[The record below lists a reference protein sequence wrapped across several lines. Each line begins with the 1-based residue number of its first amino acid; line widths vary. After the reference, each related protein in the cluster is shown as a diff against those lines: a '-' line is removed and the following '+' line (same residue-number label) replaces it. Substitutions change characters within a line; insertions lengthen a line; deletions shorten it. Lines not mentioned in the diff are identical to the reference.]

1 MSESELNHEPTRA
14 EIKKKRVPTYKKVI
28 KGLWIAL
35 VVGLLSIILLFFGL
49 TFTDL
54 PDTRELENPKNEW
67 ASEVFAAN
75 GEVLGRYFTQ
85 NRVPV
90 SFDELNPYVEQ
101 ALVATED
108 ERFYKHSGIDFYA
121 LGRSGV
127 KTLILGDKSA
137 GGASTITQQLA
148 RLLFTGARSKSF
160 TEAVFQ
166 KLKEWIIAVKLER
179 KYTKQEIMTMYLNK
193 FDFLYDSH
201 GIKAASETYF
211 GKPQDSLKIEEAAML
226 VGMLKNPALFNPKRR
241 PEKVQLR
248 REVVMSQ
255 MVKNGVLTR
264 TKYDSLRQLPLD
276 ISNFKRKTHTA
287 GLAQY
292 FRMHLREYL
301 KKVLDSDEA
310 AKKPDGSSY
319 DVYRDG
325 LKVYT
330 TIDPEMQRL
339 AEEAMYEH
347 MSKLQPKF
355 NKYWISRSKNPWTYR
370 DDETTDQEME
380 SRARKLEWLIRS
392 SDRYKTLRG
401 QYMNE
406 KNLDALLK
414 KIDGL
419 KLRDIDIDR
428 MLNEED
434 KKGSMTSLIS
444 RGIISREMA
453 ADYKKAMKT
462 EQWKTI
468 KKEWKKLQAKVTKT
482 FDKPV
487 KMRVFAYNQKMESD
501 TTMTPM
507 DSLKYHHNFLQ
518 IGSMAVDP
526 RTGYVK
532 TWVGGIN
539 NKYFAYDH
547 VTSNRQVGSTFK
559 PFIYATAIG
568 QQGMSPCFQ
577 VQDLPQTIMPGDGE
591 FYLKKEWTPDNASGK
606 FTAEIMTLKDALRKS
621 VNTASVFLMKQLHST
636 RPVRDLVKK
645 MGIDVDK
652 KYPNGQKRVPEV
664 PSIALGACDLQVIE
678 MAGAYTA
685 FANNG
690 MYIEPIFVNRIEDKN
705 GRLVFQP
712 NQAELEALGETP
724 NYVMVEMLK
733 YAAGGMGMQSEVGG
747 KTGTTNDFKDG
758 WFMGITPNLVVG
770 TWVGGEDKW
779 IRFLDISFGSGS
791 RLAKPYFKTF
801 MKKLEGSDKVDYD
814 VKARFPRPRYVNI
827 ELDCGEYNTPN
838 ADEDEDFEPED
849 EFYEDAFGES
859 DFMSPASPNEIPTE
873 ASVESAVVLVRDTL
887 KKPLEQG
894 RNN

>member
-1 MSESELNHEPTRA
+1 MSELNHEPTPA
-14 EIKKKRVPTYKKVI
+14 EIRKERVPTHKKVI
-28 KGLWIAL
+28 KTLWIL
-35 VVGLLSIILLFFGL
+35 LGVGILSILLLFFGL

-54 PDTRELENPKNEW
+54 PDTKELENPKNEW

-75 GEVLGRYFTQ
+75 GDVMGRYFTE

-90 SFDELNPYVEQ
+90 TFDELNPYVEK

-121 LGRSGV
+121 LGRSIV
-127 KTLILGDKSA
+127 KTAVLGDESA

-148 RLLFTGARSKSF
+148 KLLFTEQRAKSIQ
-160 TEAVFQ
+160 ERLFQ
-166 KLKEWIIAVKLER
+166 KLKEWIIAVRLER

-201 GIKAASETYF
+201 GIIAASETYF

-226 VGMLKNPALFNPKRR
+226 VGMLKNPALFNPRKR

-255 MVKNGVLTR
+255 MVKNGVLSQTE
-264 TKYDSLRQLPLD
+264 YDSLRQLPLD
-276 ISNFKRKTHTA
+276 ISNFKRKTHTS

-301 KKVLDSDEA
+301 KNVLNSDDAE
-310 AKKPDGSSY
+310 KKPDGTSY
-319 DVYRDG
+319 DIYRDG
-325 LKVYT
+325 LKVFT

-347 MSKLQPKF
+347 MSSLQPKF
-355 NKYWISRSKNPWTYR
+355 NKYWTSRSKNPWTYR

-380 SRARKLEWLIRS
+380 SRARKLEWLIQH
-392 SDRYKTLRG
+392 SDRYLKLRG
-401 QYMNE
+401 KY
-406 KNLDALLK
+406 LDANNIKALIDKISNLK
-414 KIDGL
+414 M
-419 KLRDIDIDR
+419 RDIDIDR

-434 KKGSMTSLIS
+434 KKGSLTSLIS
-444 RGIISREMA
+444 RGIITKKMA
-453 ADYKKAMKT
+453 AAYRKTMKT
-462 EQWKTI
+462 DEWKTV
-468 KKEWKKLQAKVTKT
+468 KSEWKKLQSATTKE

-487 KMRVFAYNQKMESD
+487 TMRVFAYNKKMEAD
-501 TTMTPM
+501 TTMSPL

-518 IGSMAVDP
+518 IGSMSVDP
-526 RTGYVK
+526 RTGYIK
-532 TWVGGIN
+532 TWVGGVN

-621 VNTASVFLMKQLHST
+621 VNTTSVFLMKQLHST
-636 RPVRDLVKK
+636 RPVRDLAKK

-664 PSIALGACDLQVIE
+664 PSICLGACDLQVIE
-678 MAGAYTA
+678 MAGAYTT

-690 MYIEPIFVNRIEDKN
+690 QYIEPIFVSRIEDKN
-705 GRLVFQP
+705 GRLIFSQDP
-712 NQAELEALGETP
+712 DEYLALGPEP

-733 YAAGGMGMQSEVGG
+733 YAAGGMGLKSEAGG

-758 WFMGITPNLVVG
+758 WFVGITPNLVVS

-779 IRFLDISFGSGS
+779 IRFLDISNGSGA
-791 RLAKPYFKTF
+791 RLAKPYFKKF
-801 MKKLEGSDKVDYD
+801 MAKLEESDDVDYD
-814 VKARFPRPRYVNI
+814 AKARFQRPKYINI
-827 ELDCGEYNTPN
+827 ELDCGEYKDPN
-838 ADEDEDFEPED
+838 AEEEDEAEPED

-859 DFMSPASPNEIPTE
+859 DFMDEPAPAEIPTE
-873 ASVESAVVLVRDTL
+873 ANNEPAAILVKDTL
-887 KKPLEQG
+887 APINQDG
-894 RNN
+894 REN

>member
-1 MSESELNHEPTRA
+1 MSELNHEPTPA
-14 EIKKKRVPTYKKVI
+14 EIKIQRVPTHKKII
-28 KGLWIAL
+28 KTIWIL
-35 VVGLLSIILLFFGL
+35 LGVGVLSILLLFFGL

-75 GEVLGRYFTQ
+75 GEVLGRYFTE
-85 NRVPV
+85 NRIPV
-90 SFDELNPYVEQ
+90 SFNELNPYVEQ

-108 ERFYKHSGIDFYA
+108 ERYYQHSGIDFYA

-148 RLLFTGARSKSF
+148 NLLFTESRSKVF
-160 TEAVFQ
+160 IERIFQ
-166 KLKEWIIAVKLER
+166 KLQEWIIAVRLER
-179 KYTKQEIMTMYLNK
+179 KYTKQEIMMMYLNK

-241 PEKVQLR
+241 PKEVKLR
-248 REVVMSQ
+248 REVVLKQ
-255 MVKNGVLTR
+255 MVKNGVLTQ
-264 TKYDSLRQLPLD
+264 TAYDSLRQLPLD
-276 ISNFKRKTHTA
+276 ISNFKRKNHTS
-287 GLAQY
+287 GMAQY

-301 KKVLDSDEA
+301 KNILKSNES
-310 AKKPDGSSY
+310 AKKPDGSNY

-325 LKVYT
+325 LKIYT
-330 TIDPEMQRL
+330 TIDPEMQKL
-339 AEEAMYEH
+339 AEEAMWEH

-355 NKYWISRSKNPWTYR
+355 NKYWTSRSKNPWTYR

-380 SRARKLEWLIRS
+380 SRARKLEWLIRH
-392 SDRYKTLRG
+392 SDRYLRLRAKHL
-401 QYMNE
+401 E
-406 KNLDALLK
+406 KKNLDALLK
-414 KIDGL
+414 KVD
-419 KLRDIDIDR
+419 KLRLRDVDIDR
-428 MLNEED
+428 MLKEED
-434 KKGSMTSLIS
+434 KKGTLTSLIS
-444 RGIISREMA
+444 RGIITKKMSSNYR
-453 ADYKKAMKT
+453 KAMKT
-462 EQWKTI
+462 EEWKTL
-468 KKEWKKLQAKVTKT
+468 KKQWRKLQATVTKA

-487 KMRVFAYNQKMESD
+487 KMRVFAYTEKMEVD

-526 RTGYVK
+526 RTGYIK

-621 VNTASVFLMKQLHST
+621 VNTTSVFLMKQLHST

-645 MGIDVDK
+645 MGIDADK
-652 KYPNGQKRVPEV
+652 TYPNGQKRVPEV
-664 PSIALGACDLQVIE
+664 PSICLGACDLQVME
-678 MAGAYTA
+678 MAGAYTT

-690 MYIEPIFVNRIEDKN
+690 QYIEPVFVTRIEDKN
-705 GRLVFQP
+705 GRLVFSIDP
-712 NQAELEALGETP
+712 DEFPALNPEH

-733 YAAGGMGMQSEVGG
+733 YAAGGMGLKSKVGG

-779 IRFLDISFGSGS
+779 IRFLDISNGSGS
-791 RLAKPYFKTF
+791 RLAKPYFKKF
-801 MKKLEGSDKVDYD
+801 MKKLEESDKVDYD
-814 VKARFPRPRYVNI
+814 VKARFQRPKYVNI
-827 ELDCGEYNTPN
+827 ELDCGEYQNPN
-838 ADEDEDFEPED
+838 AEEGDDFEPED
-849 EFYEDAFGES
+849 EFYEDAFGDG
-859 DFMSPASPNEIPTE
+859 DFMSSPPPTDSLTKKPI
-873 ASVESAVVLVRDTL
+873 AESALTDRD
-887 KKPLEQG
+887 
-894 RNN
+894 N